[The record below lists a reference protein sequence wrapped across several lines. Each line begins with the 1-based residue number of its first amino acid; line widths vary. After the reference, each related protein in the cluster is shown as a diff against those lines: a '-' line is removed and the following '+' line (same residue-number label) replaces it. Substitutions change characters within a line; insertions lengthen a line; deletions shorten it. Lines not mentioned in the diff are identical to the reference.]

1 MAVISNGTTVFDAGA
16 LGSGVPT
23 GALTHIKT
31 LTASAD
37 TATMVFTH
45 GTSGVVFNNTYDS
58 YLFKVINLHPEN
70 DGWFLNVDFSINGS
84 DFDLQKLSNAY
95 RAQQTESASAA
106 TVAYV
111 TGADNAN
118 AAAVQPI
125 SFDSSNDDD
134 HAMSGELQIFA
145 PSDTTFVKHYTSRF
159 IANGSSNFAAD
170 YWVSG
175 FINTTSAITTVKF
188 LMAGGDFDSGEI
200 SLYGVKG

>member
-1 MAVISNGTTVFDAGA
+1 MAVISNGTTLFDAGA
-16 LGSGVPT
+16 LDSGVPT
-23 GALTHIKT
+23 GSLTHIKT
-31 LTASAD
+31 LTATDD

-45 GTSGVVFNNTYDS
+45 GTSSVVFDGTYDS
-58 YLFKVINLHPEN
+58 YLFKVINLHPEQ

-84 DFDLQKLSNAY
+84 DFNLAKLSNAY
-95 RAQQTESASAA
+95 RAQHTESASAA
-106 TVAYV
+106 SLAYV
-111 TGADNAN
+111 TNADNAN

-125 SFDSSNDDD
+125 SFDSSNDND

-188 LMAGGDFDSGEI
+188 LMAGGDFDSGQI
-200 SLYGVKG
+200 SLYVVKG

>member
-84 DFDLQKLSNAY
+84 DFDLEKLSNAY

-106 TVAYV
+106 SLAYV

-188 LMAGGDFDSGEI
+188 LMAGGDFDSGQI

>member
-45 GTSGVVFNNTYDS
+45 GTSDVVFNNTYDS

-188 LMAGGDFDSGEI
+188 LMAGGDFDSGQI

>member
-16 LGSGVPT
+16 LGSGVST

-84 DFDLQKLSNAY
+84 DFDLEKLSNAY

-106 TVAYV
+106 SLAYV
-111 TGADNAN
+111 TAADNAN

-159 IANGSSNFAAD
+159 IANGSSNFSAD

>member
-84 DFDLQKLSNAY
+84 DFDLEKLSNAY